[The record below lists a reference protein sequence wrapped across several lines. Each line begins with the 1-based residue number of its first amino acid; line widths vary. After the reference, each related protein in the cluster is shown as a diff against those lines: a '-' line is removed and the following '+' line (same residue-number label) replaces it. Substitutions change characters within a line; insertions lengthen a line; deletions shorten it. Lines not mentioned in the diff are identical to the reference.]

1 MREGERG
8 SVFCHVLKTFKALC
22 MFGIIQMQFEKLTSN
37 LVWALMITAS
47 IYKIRASAEWL
58 CLPLH
63 QGNYYFY
70 SSISKHYISVFL
82 AKMAPPN
89 LTVTNLSLMFFSGS
103 WCYCNRLFWTYWFLE
118 ATFIPMYIFQLF
130 FFFLNLH

>member
-89 LTVTNLSLMFFSGS
+89 LTVTNLSLMSFQDHDVIVIDSSGPIDS
-103 WCYCNRLFWTYWFLE
+103 WKQLS
-118 ATFIPMYIFQLF
+118 FQCTSFNSF
-130 FFFLNLH
+130 FFF